1 MLYYISEEESAEKV
15 WEGREMSTAAE
26 CPEHVV
32 QGICSRMLP
41 DAVPLYYNSERESGR
56 RSCAGVMDGRG
67 MDDAAEGLEHVVQ

>member
-32 QGICSRMLP
+32 Q
-41 DAVPLYYNSERESGR
+41 
-56 RSCAGVMDGRG
+56 
-67 MDDAAEGLEHVVQ
+67 